1 MDYGNRPLSGINV
14 FEDADDQVDP
24 VLRRAIGFAGRISA
38 DAGAIVKMRSDANA
52 IESDELGAFL
62 NQGKSIGTLDED
74 AFILTTHSLEHRG
87 GVRLTGYPDSS
98 IENNRPVS
106 DLIFQAQSGICH
118 LMGDPD
124 REPLKLGGHQASYIA
139 GYAIYGALVSSVLH
153 KKRFGN
159 YGQAEVDVFSACTW
173 VNWKAVAFGALQ
185 QEIKREGKQAEWP
198 VFPTLDGHAAMVF
211 FEPHWPQLLEL
222 INDPRLRDEK
232 LKTFA
237 GRQKYRELY
246 MSIFAQWF
254 ASKNGDEIAEIMNLE
269 GIPNGVIATPT
280 TLLTDPLVKHRNG
293 LTDIVVKDNR
303 TAKRP
308 IPPER
313 ISKLVSTNV
322 EARWQKSATK
332 AKQPLEGVRVLDFGI
347 ITAGAGAGAVLA
359 DLGAD
364 VIKIESPTYPDPFRK
379 WAGSEEGDS
388 PLFKFNNRGKRG
400 LAIDLKEPKGLE
412 AFKSLVADSDVVIEN
427 FRRGVIDRLGIGF
440 SELSKINP
448 NILLVSLTSQG
459 LDGPGADN
467 TSFGSSLEA
476 RSGMSSITGYEGEV
490 PIVSGRNLNYPD
502 QIVCLHG
509 ASVIVATLLEQIS
522 KPGARHIDVSQRDIA
537 LYTLGEQIIEAS
549 LGNNSHV
556 PMGNRDS
563 SFAFQGMLKS
573 IDGEWVAV
581 SAHEKPLIELL
592 SSLKLTQQS
601 NLGEWSLNMIS
612 DEIVSTIQ
620 KFGIACT
627 KSLSGLEV
635 FASPL
640 LKSSKA
646 FASVP

>member
-1 MDYGNRPLSGINV
+1 M
-14 FEDADDQVDP
+14 
-24 VLRRAIGFAGRISA
+24 
-38 DAGAIVKMRSDANA
+38 
-52 IESDELGAFL
+52 
-62 NQGKSIGTLDED
+62 
-74 AFILTTHSLEHRG
+74 
-87 GVRLTGYPDSS
+87 
-98 IENNRPVS
+98 
-106 DLIFQAQSGICH
+106 
-118 LMGDPD
+118 
-124 REPLKLGGHQASYIA
+124 
-139 GYAIYGALVSSVLH
+139 
-153 KKRFGN
+153 
-159 YGQAEVDVFSACTW
+159 
-173 VNWKAVAFGALQ
+173 
-185 QEIKREGKQAEWP
+185 
-198 VFPTLDGHAAMVF
+198 
-211 FEPHWPQLLEL
+211 
-222 INDPRLRDEK
+222 
-232 LKTFA
+232 
-237 GRQKYRELY
+237 
-246 MSIFAQWF
+246 
-254 ASKNGDEIAEIMNLE
+254 
-269 GIPNGVIATPT
+269 
-280 TLLTDPLVKHRNG
+280 
-293 LTDIVVKDNR
+293 
-303 TAKRP
+303 
-308 IPPER
+308 
-313 ISKLVSTNV
+313 
-322 EARWQKSATK
+322 
-332 AKQPLEGVRVLDFGI
+332 GI

-388 PLFKFNNRGKRG
+388 PLLKFNNRGKRG
-400 LAIDLKEPKGLE
+400 LAIDLKEPQGLE

-459 LDGPGADN
+459 LDGPGTDN

-509 ASVIVATLLEQIS
+509 ASVIVATMLEQIS

-549 LGNNSHV
+549 LGNNSHI
-556 PMGNRDS
+556 PIGNRES
-563 SFAFQGMLKS
+563 SFAFQGMLKTV
-573 IDGEWVAV
+573 DGEWVAV
-581 SAHEKPLIELL
+581 SAHETPLKEIL

-601 NLGEWSLNMIS
+601 DLGEWSVNMTC
-612 DEIVSTIQ
+612 DEIISTMQ

-646 FASVP
+646 FANAPSGEMVKGFPFYLKDFPQTIRLDSPSLGENNEEILSSV